1 MVIIT
6 INGNIGSGK
15 TSILNYLH
23 RYYKLSIDLEPIDKW
38 TPYLNDFYN
47 DNSGVFKFQVRVWL
61 DRCWIQEK
69 TDKSLIIMER
79 SPYFNRNIFVESI
92 NQKKL
97 ISENEYNIL
106 NDLYDKTDSI
116 WSCNTYIYLRSNP
129 NDCITRIKKRGREC
143 EKNIEDEYV
152 KSLHELH
159 EITYQKA
166 LNNNLNVICID
177 IEGKTVAQIAT
188 EIYNLKIIQTE
199 LETTLRVTK

>member
-1 MVIIT
+1 MVIVT

-15 TSILNYLH
+15 TSVLNYLH
-23 RYYKLSIDLEPIDKW
+23 RYYKLSIDLEPVEKW

-47 DNSGVFKFQVRVWL
+47 DNSNVFKFQVRVWL

-92 NQKKL
+92 NNQKL
-97 ISENEYNIL
+97 ITDNEYAIL

-129 NDCITRIKKRGREC
+129 DNCITRIKKRGREC
-143 EKNIEDEYV
+143 EKNINPEYV

-159 EITYQKA
+159 ETTYQKA
-166 LNNNLNVICID
+166 LDNNLNVICID
-177 IEGKTVAQIAT
+177 IEDKTIAQVAT
-188 EIYNLKIIQTE
+188 EIYNLSIIQNE
-199 LETTLRVTK
+199 VDVTGGSK